1 MAEDTFERVKSLIL
15 EQQDVEPDE
24 VTLEAGIKE
33 DLGFD
38 SLDVVDFIMALEQ
51 EFDLEIEDEEAE
63 KVTTVGDIVKFI
75 EEKK

>member
-15 EQQDVEPDE
+15 EQQDVDPDE

-75 EEKK
+75 EEKQ